1 MFGRVTRS
9 SVYLSI
15 TRFSRVIAKSEAVIT
30 PPGQVPTS
38 EFVRSPAPVIAEAVK
53 VRVGRVCTRTV
64 SPRCLSSPSYA
75 RFVCA
80 RNTVSRSR
88 LRITSFEKIAGVII
102 VFAKIV

>member
-1 MFGRVTRS
+1 M
-9 SVYLSI
+9 
-15 TRFSRVIAKSEAVIT
+15 IAKSEAVIT

-88 LRITSFEKIAGVII
+88 LRIRENSGGNNSVCQNCII
-102 VFAKIV
+102 VNS